1 MKSKTKTYT
10 VCMTDFYFKYRG
22 AGFTM
27 FDGCKLLK
35 EDFIED
41 DEAVIQYLTE
51 DLAGTVGE
59 EYEDP
64 YGQGR
69 IVAE

>member
-1 MKSKTKTYT
+1 MKSKIKT
-10 VCMTDFYFKYRG
+10 RIS
-22 AGFTM
+22 M
-27 FDGCKLLK
+27 FDGCTLLK

-41 DEAVIQYLTE
+41 DEAVIRYLTE

-64 YGQGR
+64 YGQER
-69 IVAE
+69 IVAVEEPAEEAR